1 MAPEPFT
8 NVNAIRDTRQEA
20 CETMYNSFMSF
31 QPTHAIDFEQVIMGQ
46 ATTPSTEIHAT
57 QHLLHDNCG
66 LMDFP
71 EHLDADDMSDFRPAL
86 LQFMATATPNPDVAG
101 DILNRFTHHK
111 DAMRA
116 SPTNHFAP
124 SNGEHPIEFTVNNV
138 PDAVS
143 PVKVKLAYIQVP
155 SEDGEKTEL
164 HLVWKVSNSWEL

>member
-1 MAPEPFT
+1 MNT
-8 NVNAIRDTRQEA
+8 IRDPRQEA
-20 CETMYNSFMSF
+20 CETMYNSFMGF
-31 QPTHAIDFEQVIMGQ
+31 QPTHAVDSEQVIMGQ
-46 ATTPSTEIHAT
+46 APTPSVEIHEA

-71 EHLDADDMSDFRPAL
+71 EHLNADDMADFRPAL

-116 SPTNHFAP
+116 SPTSHFAP
-124 SNGEHPIEFTVNNV
+124 SDDEHRIEFTVDNV

-143 PVKVKLAYIQVP
+143 PVKAKLAYIQVP

-164 HLVWKVSNSWEL
+164 HLVWKVCNF